1 MAHRVSLLS
10 AALAAVLVASCDPAL
25 RPHARQRL
33 LDTGT
38 ADPVAV
44 RLAAP
49 HRMAVLYWP
58 RIGECTLAEIR
69 IARALG
75 ELGRRF
81 PDIELLTLLPDGADE
96 GGRYG
101 VPYPGEVVKLTPED
115 YVRQRAVAP
124 LPRVEVWSGGGA
136 LLLLRS
142 IPPLAAQADLLVEE
156 IEWSRAFTRPL
167 EPGPAESGEPPRE
180 ARL

>member
-1 MAHRVSLLS
+1 MAHRLSLLS
-10 AALAAVLVASCDPAL
+10 LGLAAVLTASCDPGP
-25 RPHARQRL
+25 RPHARQQL
-33 LDTGT
+33 LDTGD
-38 ADPVAV
+38 ADPVAI
-44 RLAAP
+44 RLADP
-49 HRMAVLYWP
+49 HRMAVVYWP

-69 IARALG
+69 LARALG
-75 ELGRRF
+75 ELEHRF
-81 PDIELLTLLPDGADE
+81 PDIELLTLLPEGADE
-96 GGRYG
+96 SGRYG

-142 IPPLAAQADLLVEE
+142 IPPLAAQADLLLEE

-167 EPGPAESGEPPRE
+167 EPDSADPEEPPRE
-180 ARL
+180 AGL